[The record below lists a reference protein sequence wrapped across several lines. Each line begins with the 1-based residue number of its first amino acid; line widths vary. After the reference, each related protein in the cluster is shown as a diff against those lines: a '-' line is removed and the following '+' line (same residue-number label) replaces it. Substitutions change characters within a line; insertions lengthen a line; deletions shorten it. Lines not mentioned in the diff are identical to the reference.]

1 MIGWIYVEIRQLR
14 YFQMVAHTGKIGAAA
29 RQLGITQP
37 ALTAALK
44 KLEDDVGA
52 TLLVRDHRGAHL
64 TASGRELAQVATE
77 TLRVLEEAKQRI
89 VDVEREPAGKVV
101 IGAPAALAGYLLPSF
116 IASFTAAHPRVT
128 LVIAAQPS
136 KQVEAGVLDRNVDIG
151 LATHPLSHPDL
162 VLVELFRDQVELMVR
177 RDEAATGWTEASER
191 LARGPIVYTPHV
203 PQAREILDLLAA
215 RGLVPGRRVE
225 VTDLGV
231 VKELALA
238 GTGVAILPR
247 RVAAHR
253 TDGALVPLHD
263 GLPAIP
269 DMIRLC
275 YRVDLHRRRAA
286 NLVKT
291 ALVDHGR
298 AVA

>member
-1 MIGWIYVEIRQLR
+1 MEIRQLR

-37 ALTAALK
+37 ALTAALR
-44 KLEDDVGA
+44 KLEHDVGA

-64 TASGRELAQVATE
+64 TASGRELATVATE
-77 TLRVLEEAKQRI
+77 TLRALEDAKQRI
-89 VDVEREPAGKVV
+89 VDVEKEPAGKVV
-101 IGAPAALAGYLLPSF
+101 IAAPAALAQYALPAF
-116 IASFTAAHPRVT
+116 VAQFTTAHPRIA
-128 LVIAAQPS
+128 LVLAALPS
-136 KQVEAGVLDRNVDIG
+136 KQVEAGVIARDHDLG

-162 VLVELFRDQVELMVR
+162 VLVELFRDHVELVVR
-177 RDEAATGWTEASER
+177 RDDVAPSWAAASER
-191 LARGPIVYTPHV
+191 LARGPIVYAPHV
-203 PQAREILDLLAA
+203 PQSREILDLLAA
-215 RGLVPGRRVE
+215 RGLVPARRVE
-225 VTDLGV
+225 ATDLGV

-238 GTGVAILPR
+238 GVGIAILPR

-253 TDGALVPLHD
+253 TDGALAALHD
-263 GLPAIP
+263 GLPGIP

-298 AVA
+298 SLA

>member
-1 MIGWIYVEIRQLR
+1 
-14 YFQMVAHTGKIGAAA
+14 MVAHTGRIGAAA

-44 KLEDDVGA
+44 KLEDEVGA

-64 TASGRELAQVATE
+64 TASGRELAAVATE
-77 TLRVLEEAKQRI
+77 TLRALEDAKQRI
-89 VDVEREPAGKVV
+89 VDVEKEPAGKVV
-101 IGAPAALAGYLLPSF
+101 IAAPAALASYLLPELVATF
-116 IASFTAAHPRVT
+116 GAAHPRIA

-136 KQVEAGVLDRNVDIG
+136 KQCETSVIERHADLG
-151 LATHPLSHPDL
+151 LTTHPPAHPDL
-162 VLVELFRDQVELMVR
+162 VLVELFRDHVELVVR
-177 RDEAATGWTEASER
+177 AADVATSWAQASER
-191 LARGPIVYTPHV
+191 LVKGPVIYAPHV

-225 VTDLGV
+225 ATDLGV

-238 GTGVAILPR
+238 GAGIAILPR

-253 TDGALVPLHD
+253 SAGALAALHD
-263 GLPAIP
+263 GLPGIP
-269 DMIRLC
+269 DLIRLC

-298 AVA
+298 TLA

>member
-1 MIGWIYVEIRQLR
+1 
-14 YFQMVAHTGKIGAAA
+14 MVAHTGRIGAAA

-37 ALTAALK
+37 ALTAALR
-44 KLEDDVGA
+44 KLEADVGA

-64 TASGRELAQVATE
+64 TASGRELATVATE
-77 TLRVLEEAKQRI
+77 TLRALEEAKQRI
-89 VDVEREPAGKVV
+89 VDVEKEPAGKVV
-101 IGAPAALAGYLLPSF
+101 IAAPAALAQYALPAF
-116 IASFTAAHPRVT
+116 VAQFTAAHPRIA
-128 LVIAAQPS
+128 LVLAALPS
-136 KQVEAGVLDRNVDIG
+136 KQVEAGVIARDHDIG

-162 VLVELFRDQVELMVR
+162 VLVELFRDHVELVVR
-177 RDEAATGWTEASER
+177 RGEVAASWAAASER
-191 LARGPIVYTPHV
+191 LARGPLIYAPHV
-203 PQAREILDLLAA
+203 PQSREILELLAA

-238 GTGVAILPR
+238 GVGIAILPR

-253 TDGALVPLHD
+253 TDGALVALHD
-263 GLPAIP
+263 GLPGIP

-291 ALVDHGR
+291 ALVEHGR
-298 AVA
+298 SLA

>member
-1 MIGWIYVEIRQLR
+1 VEIRQLR
-14 YFQMVAHTGKIGAAA
+14 YFQMVAHTGRIGAAA

-37 ALTAALK
+37 ALTAALR
-44 KLEDDVGA
+44 KLEADVGA
-52 TLLVRDHRGAHL
+52 TLFVRDHRGAHL
-64 TASGRELAQVATE
+64 TASGRELAVVATE
-77 TLRVLEEAKQRI
+77 TLRALEDAKQRI

-101 IGAPAALAGYLLPSF
+101 IAAPAALALYALPAF
-116 IASFTAAHPRVT
+116 VARFTAAHPRIA
-128 LVIAAQPS
+128 LVLAAQPS
-136 KQVEAGVLDRNVDIG
+136 KQVEANVIARDADLG

-162 VLVELFRDQVELMVR
+162 VLVELFRDHVELVVR
-177 RDEAATGWTEASER
+177 ADDVAPSWAAASDR
-191 LARGPIVYTPHV
+191 LAKGPIIFAPHV
-203 PQAREILDLLAA
+203 PQSREILDLLAA
-215 RGLVPGRRVE
+215 RGLVPARRVE
-225 VTDLGV
+225 ATDLGV

-238 GTGVAILPR
+238 GVGIAILPR

-253 TDGALVPLHD
+253 TLGALAALHD
-263 GLPAIP
+263 GLPGIP

-298 AVA
+298 TLA